1 MRNAIEADERV
12 SQELSALIEAMSN
25 DPDINEVVT
34 LEVVRDGIRQTLA
47 GFAEAE
53 RIHLFGDEE
62 TLGAE
67 VDALIEEYGE
77 DALAIQMASVK
88 ASEDLSTIIEA
99 LMDDTDADIALT
111 LGAVRQAMAD
121 GLVAGLAGDGLIEP
135 EEEQT
140 LLAEIE
146 GLIERLGEDALAEN
160 VLRFE

>member
-12 SQELSALIEAMSN
+12 SQELSAVIEAIAGN
-25 DPDINEVVT
+25 PDTDEAVT
-34 LEVVRDGIRQTLA
+34 LGVVRESIRQTLA

-62 TLGAE
+62 TLCAE

-77 DALAIQMASVK
+77 DVLAINLATVK
-88 ASEDLSTIIEA
+88 ASNGLSTIIEA
-99 LMDDTDADIALT
+99 LMDDTDEDTALT
-111 LGAVRQAMAD
+111 LGGVRRAMAD
-121 GLVAGLAGDGLIEP
+121 GLVASLAGDGLIESDD
-135 EEEQT
+135 EQT

-146 GLIERLGEDALAEN
+146 TLIERGGEDMLAEN